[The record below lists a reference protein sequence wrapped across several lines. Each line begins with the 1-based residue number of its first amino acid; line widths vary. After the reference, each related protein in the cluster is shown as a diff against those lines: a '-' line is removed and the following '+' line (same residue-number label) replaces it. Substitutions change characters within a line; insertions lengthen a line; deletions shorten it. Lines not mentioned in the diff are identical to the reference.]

1 MAWILLDENNVVI
14 RKQLDQ
20 EDGLI
25 EVSNDV
31 ICGQIRQS
39 DGTFV
44 NPTQTSDDLL
54 YDLREQ
60 RDQLL
65 RQTDWWASSD
75 LTMTAEQTAYRQALR
90 DITNTYSSLDDVVW
104 PEKP

>member
-75 LTMTAEQTAYRQALR
+75 LTMTAEQTTYRQALR
-90 DITNTYSSLDDVVW
+90 DITDTYSSLDDVVW
-104 PEKP
+104 PTKP

>member
-1 MAWILLDENNVVI
+1 MAWVLLNENNVVI

-25 EVSNDV
+25 EVSNAV
-31 ICGQIRQS
+31 VCGQIKQL
-39 DGTFV
+39 DGTFI

-60 RDQLL
+60 RNELL
-65 RQTDWWASSD
+65 QQTDYWALND
-75 LTMTAEQTAYRQALR
+75 HTMTAEQIAYRQALR
-90 DITNTYSSLDDVVW
+90 DITNNYTSLADVVW
-104 PEKP
+104 PTKP